1 MAIREL
7 APKGLPKSLQPATP
21 VEKVRLKLITAKDSV
36 NVKSITSSDRDQKSF
51 LTICLLIATTG
62 LLTMFGL
69 NMALTQGAFKVKALK
84 IEVIEI
90 NEIREAALSN
100 VARISAPEVLA
111 TSATKLGMIP
121 SNKPFF
127 IDLNEVRD

>member
-1 MAIREL
+1 
-7 APKGLPKSLQPATP
+7 
-21 VEKVRLKLITAKDSV
+21 
-36 NVKSITSSDRDQKSF
+36 
-51 LTICLLIATTG
+51 
-62 LLTMFGL
+62 MFGL